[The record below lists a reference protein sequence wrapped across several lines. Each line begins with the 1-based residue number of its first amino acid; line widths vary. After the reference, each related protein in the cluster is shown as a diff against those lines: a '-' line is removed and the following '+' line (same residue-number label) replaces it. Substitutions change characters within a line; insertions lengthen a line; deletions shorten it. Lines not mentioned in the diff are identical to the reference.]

1 MGEIGAVASSN
12 KELLNSKIAR
22 YTRSVET
29 VLIDEWSIEE
39 ALARL
44 REKPLKTKILYFY
57 VTDREGKL
65 VGILPTRKFLLS
77 YPSTKIHEVME
88 RDFIR
93 LHVDS
98 SVEKAMQIFV
108 DERLLALPVI
118 GSDDKLLGVIDVYVC
133 IQEGF
138 ETPLSHEFSQ
148 DIFQLIGVSLEQKQL
163 ESAWFGFRSR
173 MPWLVFNIIG
183 GLTCAAIS
191 DYFEVVLAQ
200 YLMLAMFIPLV
211 LTLSESVS
219 MQAMTM
225 SLQSMHGSGRISL
238 KSFFGRI
245 WNEWRTVSLLGLVSG
260 LGVGLASILWE
271 GGMPPSIIIASSI
284 YLSMCCSALFG
295 TLLPI
300 GLHAVKLDPKLA
312 AGPIV
317 LMLADI
323 FTTFVYLGLATMWLL
338 P

>member
-1 MGEIGAVASSN
+1 MASSN
-12 KELLNSKIAR
+12 KELLGSKIAR
-22 YTRSVET
+22 YLRPVET
-29 VLIDEWSIEE
+29 VLVDDWSIEE

-57 VTDREGKL
+57 VINTDGKL

-77 YPSTKIHEVME
+77 YPSTKIHDAMDK
-88 RDFIR
+88 DFIR
-93 LHVDS
+93 LHIDS

-108 DERLLALPVI
+108 DERLLALPVV
-118 GSDDKLLGVIDVYVC
+118 GSDDKLLGMIDVYIC
-133 IQEGF
+133 IKEGF
-138 ETPLSHEFSQ
+138 ESPLSHEVNQ
-148 DIFQLIGVSLEQKQL
+148 DIFQLIGISLEQKQV

-191 DYFEVVLAQ
+191 DYFEDVLAKF
-200 YLMLAMFIPLV
+200 LMLAMFIPLV

-225 SLQSMHGSGRISL
+225 SLQSMHSGHL
-238 KSFFGRI
+238 GWKGFFKRI
-245 WNEWRTVSLLGLVSG
+245 WNEWRTVSLLSIVCG
-260 LGVGLASILWE
+260 LGVGAASIFWE
-271 GGMPPSIIIASSI
+271 GGLHPSIIIASSI
-284 YLSMCCSALFG
+284 YISMCCSALFG
-295 TLLPI
+295 TLLPV
-300 GLHAVKLDPKLA
+300 GLHMVKLDPKLA

-323 FTTFVYLGLATMWLL
+323 LTTFVYLSLATAWLL
-338 P
+338 T